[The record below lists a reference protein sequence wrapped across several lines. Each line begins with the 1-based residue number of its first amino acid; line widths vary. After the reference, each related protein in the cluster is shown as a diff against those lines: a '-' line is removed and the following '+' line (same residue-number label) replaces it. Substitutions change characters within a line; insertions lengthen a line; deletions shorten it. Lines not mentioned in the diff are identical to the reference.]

1 MASIPE
7 AVYST
12 GRKVTVLVPGGLLEE
27 TIANLAVETDVS
39 GAYGVAWDDLA
50 QARRDM
56 DDDEVTAAGF
66 EQATNRAV
74 VAFGELVADP
84 LDVVPVVLPTTDAA
98 SLARQILTEIVRHGT
113 DVDERNV
120 LEHLD
125 AMRDQF
131 ADLIAAKRA
140 KQQPRSGL
148 VLVGGESR

>member
-7 AVYST
+7 AVYSP

-56 DDDEVTAAGF
+56 DDDEQDFEPAA
-66 EQATNRAV
+66 NRAV

-113 DVDERNV
+113 EVDERNV

-125 AMRDQF
+125 AMRAEI
-131 ADLIAAKRA
+131 ADLIAVKRA
-140 KQQPRSGL
+140 KQPRSGL
-148 VLVGGESR
+148 VLVGGETR